1 MTFEHL
7 TDGEFEELTYDLL
20 HALGFVNLDWRR
32 GSGKGGAT
40 ADQGRD
46 VVGQFKQTDVDGSER
61 FERWFV
67 QCKRYERGVPPDAL
81 NGAVTWAS
89 AESPDVLLFVVSNF
103 LSNPAKTW
111 LEQFERNRRPPF
123 RVKVWER
130 KQLERLGGSHPALV
144 RKYKLKVE
152 NAGQNIHPAHVRYA
166 SRPVLNSLDFFFDVL
181 DSLDQAMRDDAFS
194 FGFALV
200 INPRRRVVIK
210 SDEAIGDRL
219 SPPKVDYATFR
230 KRCRDLVDGGLSEQF
245 VVQGVMNQA
254 LAWTCGFADPS
265 QLPVTLSRHTDLMN
279 YFIERVGRETD
290 EVRKKS
296 LLTNLTFA
304 KKMLDTVP
312 DRQRRWVECYSF
324 LCEDVLPRL
333 EAEDALAG
341 STATTAPS

>member
-1 MTFEHL
+1 MTFDHL

-46 VVGQFKQTDVDGSER
+46 VVGQFRQTDVDGSER

-67 QCKRYERGVPPDAL
+67 QCKRYERGVPPEAL
-81 NGAVTWAS
+81 NGALTWAS
-89 AESPDVLLFVVSNF
+89 AESPDILLFVVSNS

-111 LEQFERNRRPPF
+111 LDDFERNRRPPF

-130 KQLERLGGSHPALV
+130 KLLEQLIGSHTGLV
-144 RKYKLKVE
+144 GKYRLKVDSTH
-152 NAGQNIHPAHVRYA
+152 QNIHPAHVRYA
-166 SRPVLNSLDFFFDVL
+166 SRPVLNSLDFFLDVL
-181 DSLDQAMRDDAFS
+181 DSLDPALRDDAFS
-194 FGFALV
+194 FGFVLV
-200 INPRRRVVIK
+200 INPRRRVTIK
-210 SDEAIGDRL
+210 ADEAIGDRL
-219 SPPKVDYATFR
+219 FPRKVDYATFR
-230 KRCRDLVDGGLSEQF
+230 TRCRELVDGGLSEQF

-265 QLPVTLSRHTDLMN
+265 QLPVTLSRHTNLLN
-279 YFIERVGRETD
+279 YFIERIGRETN
-290 EVRKKS
+290 EARKKS

-312 DRQRRWVECYSF
+312 DRQRRWAECYSF

-341 STATTAPS
+341 STAPPAE